1 MRSAGYKIPNSLN
14 SIPSVCR
21 SAGDAAVFA
30 LLGTVPRF
38 IFTEAGFSWWYSA
51 VMMMECRLLYLVD

>member
-21 SAGDAAVFA
+21 SAGDAAVLRFWEQS
-30 LLGTVPRF
+30 RF